1 MTTTLDTNNEGQLT
15 SSQSR
20 LKKRKMYNDE
30 NVVDVPPLG
39 HLPGL
44 WYSQES
50 FLHSSLMTN
59 EKEHIDDE
67 EILGVKEEDNFPSEF
82 QENISN
88 IVDLLII
95 SDNNPKEKPKPTTT
109 TVARPT
115 TNGTKR
121 VGDEEL
127 RQKKLH
133 LSPNFL
139 IGSNRKGTKIV
150 NKSYNKKIFSS
161 AKDNTSSI
169 TTFLCSKKIQS
180 TSKQP
185 ETTCATTS
193 SGINNHTGTALVV
206 VGPNKK
212 RQADKKQQVSNT
224 PRDSSSPDTT
234 CVCSNITSIWCCKV
248 LTLADFPTRKPLLD
262 ITNQFMQCNGG
273 VNLPSWV
280 LNESRFKHQLGYDKI
295 SCTSNKLDNGNHLA
309 CVQNQINHLKAYKNE
324 DYGPLDSF
332 SGCNTLLCQVEDKKE
347 LGEDLCGVLS
357 GGVLT
362 WAMSRS

>member
-1 MTTTLDTNNEGQLT
+1 MTPDGT
-15 SSQSR
+15 
-20 LKKRKMYNDE
+20 
-30 NVVDVPPLG
+30 
-39 HLPGL
+39 
-44 WYSQES
+44 
-50 FLHSSLMTN
+50 
-59 EKEHIDDE
+59 EHVDDE
-67 EILGVKEEDNFPSEF
+67 EILGMKEEEYFPSEF
-82 QENISN
+82 QEKISN
-88 IVDLLII
+88 IVGPSNL
-95 SDNNPKEKPKPTTT
+95 SNNNPKEKPKPTTT

-115 TNGTKR
+115 TNGTKC

-127 RQKKLH
+127 RQKKL
-133 LSPNFL
+133 LSSPNFL
-139 IGSNRKGTKIV
+139 IGSNRKGTKNV

-161 AKDNTSSI
+161 AKDNTSSQLSI
-169 TTFLCSKKIQS
+169 TTFLYSKKIQS

-234 CVCSNITSIWCCKV
+234 CVHSNITSIWCCKV
-248 LTLADFPTRKPLLD
+248 LMLADIPTHKPLLD

-295 SCTSNKLDNGNHLA
+295 SRTSNKLDDGNHLV
-309 CVQNQINHLKAYKNE
+309 CIQNQINHLKAYKNE

-332 SGCNTLLCQVEDKKE
+332 NGCNTILCQVKDKK
-347 LGEDLCGVLS
+347 GIGRGFV
-357 GGVLT
+357 
-362 WAMSRS
+362 